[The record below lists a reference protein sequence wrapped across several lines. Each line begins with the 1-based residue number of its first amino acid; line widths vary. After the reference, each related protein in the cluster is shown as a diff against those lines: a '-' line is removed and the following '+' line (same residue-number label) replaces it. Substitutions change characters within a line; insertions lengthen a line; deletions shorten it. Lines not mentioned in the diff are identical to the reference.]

1 MALKEASPL
10 VTKVRNESLYSLVEK
25 IKKGDVE
32 GNIEEGV
39 RFRFG
44 RTRGCAIKEKKNP
57 LKGTHIALT
66 LGNDYV
72 VVNQPRTEDNRLCIW
87 DYRLSEDNN
96 NTPLGRL
103 VRKVLK
109 NANLTVASL
118 TEKERKKKDA
128 SLVNK
133 AKEKKRGSVSLW
145 RLFKRLKEAKFRPGA
160 ACATG
165 RTWGLVRNK
174 KGQENL
180 SPRTGINMF
189 YENTAVVVI
198 ESEGRLKTLE
208 YKLEP
213 KGTDL
218 GKKVCHLL
226 KKDKVNFFRA
236 TDIFF
241 PPKSN

>member
-1 MALKEASPL
+1 MTSKEVSPL
-10 VTKVRNESLYSLVEK
+10 VTEVRNKSLKLLAEQ
-25 IKKGDVE
+25 IRKGEVGD
-32 GNIEEGV
+32 GIG
-39 RFRFG
+39 FRFG
-44 RTRGCAIKEKKNP
+44 RPRGCAVKEKNNP